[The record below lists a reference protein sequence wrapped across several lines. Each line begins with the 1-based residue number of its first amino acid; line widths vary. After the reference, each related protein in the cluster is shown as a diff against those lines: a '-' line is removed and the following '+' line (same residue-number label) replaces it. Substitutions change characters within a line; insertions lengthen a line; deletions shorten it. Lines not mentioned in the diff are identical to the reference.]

1 MGSGM
6 RRPLQ
11 CGRYLLLLLAFLAVP
26 AGATLITF
34 DFDAMAYRSSS
45 TPGSNAA
52 VQTYLDNTWSGAGL
66 SGSMS
71 VTGAGELSNNQYTG
85 DGHVVGPS
93 TCTAYYGSGTCKT
106 WKTTPATLG
115 STEGGVQGS
124 AAIAPFSS
132 TNPDNYIVNSGSDR
146 IVITFPDPV
155 YSISF
160 DYEIFPDGSCPSSG
174 SCGHNAVNL
183 PDFQFLVGNSVASL
197 IPGFATTYG
206 AYPGTSG
213 TYSHS
218 TNSGHGTTEKAPQ
231 ALRVSGSILFNQGV
245 TTLAFVD
252 WPQRIGIDNL
262 QVDTECHGLD
272 CPRHDAPEP
281 PMLPIVVVGLGL
293 AWLMTRGRFQ
303 RR

>member
-1 MGSGM
+1 M

-11 CGRYLLLLLAFLAVP
+11 SGRYLLLLLAVLAVP
-26 AGATLITF
+26 ASATLITF

-45 TPGSNAA
+45 TPGSNSA
-52 VQTYLDNTWSGAGL
+52 VQTYLNNTWSGAGL
-66 SGSMS
+66 SGSVA

-93 TCTAYYGSGTCKT
+93 TCTARTSNGSCRT
-106 WKTTPATLG
+106 WTTTSATLG

-124 AAIAPFSS
+124 AAIEAFSS
-132 TNPDNYIVNSGSDR
+132 SNRDNYIVNSGSDR

-160 DYEIFPDGSCPSSG
+160 DYEIFPDGSCPSS
-174 SCGHNAVNL
+174 SQCGLNSVNL
-183 PDFQFLVGNSVASL
+183 PDFEFLVGNSTASMTS
-197 IPGFATTYG
+197 GFATTYG
-206 AYPGTSG
+206 AYPGTPG

-218 TNSGHGTTEKAPQ
+218 PDSGHGSTEKAPQ

-252 WPQRIGIDNL
+252 WPERIGIDNL
-262 QVDTECHGLD
+262 RIDTQCHGID

-281 PMLPIVVVGLGL
+281 PMLPIVALGLGL
-293 AWLMTRGRFQ
+293 VWLSTRERFQ